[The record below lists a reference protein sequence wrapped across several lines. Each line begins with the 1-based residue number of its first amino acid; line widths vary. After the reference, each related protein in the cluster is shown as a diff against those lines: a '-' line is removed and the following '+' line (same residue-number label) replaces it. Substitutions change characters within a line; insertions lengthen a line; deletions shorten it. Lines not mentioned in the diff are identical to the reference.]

1 MKRFYV
7 IGFLLLMGFDTL
19 AQLGLKYT
27 AIHALPLVASSDWLL
42 RILSQPW
49 IYIAL
54 IGYLGAFFMWLTL
67 LKKAPIGPA
76 FAASHLDVISV
87 MLCSSLLFN
96 EHLTLIQLLGAGL
109 ILGGIICL
117 ALSESKTE
125 NRSNDVFNIS

>member
-27 AIHALPLVASSDWLL
+27 AIHALPLVASTDWLL

-49 IYIAL
+49 IYLAL

-87 MLCSSLLFN
+87 MFCSHWLFS
-96 EHLTLIQLLGAGL
+96 EHLSLVQLVGAGL
-109 ILGGIICL
+109 ILCGIICL
-117 ALSESKTE
+117 AVSESKNAE
-125 NRSNDVFNIS
+125 HQIEAIEIH